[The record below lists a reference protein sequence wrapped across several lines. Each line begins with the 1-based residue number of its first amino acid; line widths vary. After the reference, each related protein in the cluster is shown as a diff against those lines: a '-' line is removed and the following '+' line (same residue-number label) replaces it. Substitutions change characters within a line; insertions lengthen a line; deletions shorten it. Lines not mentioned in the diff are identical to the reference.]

1 MTFEMGLVLAIVGA
15 AFVLILSER
24 LRMDVV
30 ALLVLGGLALSGLV
44 DTGQALSGFSSPAVV
59 TVWSVFILSGGLAR
73 TGVASAIG
81 HQVLRMAGRSEARM
95 IAVIML
101 TAGVMSG
108 FLNNVGVAALML
120 PVVMEIARSTGRAPS
135 RLLMPLSFGAVLGG
149 LTTMIGTPPNLLVND
164 VLRDFDL
171 RAFRMFDFA
180 PVGGAVLLAGIAY
193 MALIGRHLLP
203 QRDITREGA
212 QPADLGQ
219 IFAFRERL
227 AYLQLPAGSHLA
239 GMSLHASRL
248 GAALG
253 LNVLAILRK
262 EERILAPDSGQVLQ
276 AGDRLVVEGRLDRL
290 EELHGQQHVSPEDS
304 RIAIGQLVSDDVQFA
319 EAWLAH
325 DSPLVGQTLV
335 QCGFR
340 HRFGVNILAIRHDSM
355 ARRSGLQDRVLQAED
370 CLLVQASRAQLE
382 ALVSSHDFTRVE
394 PVSPATV
401 EDRYRLQERLLSL
414 RVAPDSSFDGQTL
427 AESRL
432 GDAFGLAVLGIEHN
446 GQVRLGPSPDERLAS
461 GDRLLVEGRPEDLQ
475 ALRGLHELAI
485 DRETPVQMAE
495 LESDEIGLAGVVLS
509 PQTTLVGKTLRELH
523 FREKY
528 GLSVLAIWR
537 GGRAYRSRLRD
548 MPLRFGDA
556 LLLYGTRSRLRLLGT
571 EPDFLVLLEE
581 AQEPARLRKAPL
593 AALIM
598 LGVLVPA
605 VLGLLPIA
613 IAAVMGATLMVLTG
627 CLTMEEAYRHIEW
640 RAVFLIAGLLPLGI
654 AMQQTGA
661 AAFLAQGVVRLVGPL
676 GSAGIIAGLFMLTA
690 TISQVMPNP
699 AVIVLMLPIAIST
712 GMKLEFSPYALAM
725 VVAVATAGTSLS
737 PVSHPANSLV
747 MGPGGYRFSD
757 FLKAGI
763 PMIGL
768 ILVIALVVL
777 PLVWPL

>member
-1 MTFEMGLVLAIVGA
+1 MGLVLAIVGA

-44 DTGQALSGFSSPAVV
+44 DSNQALSGFSSPAVV

-73 TGVASAIG
+73 TGVATAIG
-81 HQVLRMAGRSEARM
+81 RQVLRLAGQSEPRM
-95 IAVIML
+95 VAVVML

-120 PVVMEIARSTGRAPS
+120 PVVMEVARSTGHAPS
-135 RLLMPLSFGAVLGG
+135 RLLMPLSFGTLLGG

-171 RAFRMFDFA
+171 RPFQMFDFA
-180 PVGGAVLLAGIAY
+180 PVGGVVLLVGVAF

-203 QRDITREGA
+203 RRDITREGA
-212 QPADLGQ
+212 HQTDLGQ
-219 IFAFRERL
+219 IFAFQERL
-227 AYLQLPAGSHLA
+227 AYLQLPAGSRLA
-239 GMSLHASRL
+239 GKSLHASRL

-262 EERILAPDSGQVLQ
+262 QERVLAPDPSQVLEG
-276 AGDRLVVEGRLDRL
+276 GDRLVVEGRLDRL
-290 EELHGQQHVSPEDS
+290 EELRGQQNVALGES
-304 RIAIGQLVSDDVQFA
+304 RVGISQLVSEEIQFA
-319 EAWLAH
+319 EAWLAPN
-325 DSPLVGQTLV
+325 SPLVGRTLV
-335 QCGFR
+335 ECGFR
-340 HRFGVNILAIRHDSM
+340 HRFGVNILAVRHDGL
-355 ARRSGLQDRVLQAED
+355 ARRSGLQDRVLLAED

-382 ALVSSHDFTRVE
+382 QLAGSHDFSAVE
-394 PVSPATV
+394 PVGPDLV
-401 EDRYRLQERLLSL
+401 EARYQLQERLLSL
-414 RVAPDSSFDGQTL
+414 SLAPDSGFAGRTL

-432 GDAFGLAVLGIEHN
+432 GDAFGLAVLGIER
-446 GQVRLGPSPDERLAS
+446 GAQVRLAPPPDERLAG
-461 GDRLLVEGRPEDLQ
+461 GDRLLVEGRPEDLEV
-475 ALRGLHELAI
+475 LRGLNELVV
-485 DRETPVQMAE
+485 DRQTPVRLDA
-495 LESDEIGLAGVVLS
+495 LESDLVGLAGVVLS

-523 FREKY
+523 FREKF

-556 LLLYGTRSRLRLLGT
+556 LLLYGPRSRLRLLGT
-571 EPDFLVLLEE
+571 EPDFLVLLEG
-581 AQEPARLRKAPL
+581 AQEPARIDKAPL

-598 LGVLVPA
+598 LGVLIPA
-605 VLGLLPIA
+605 VMGLVPLA
-613 IAAVMGATLMVLTG
+613 IAAVVGATLMVLTG

-640 RAVFLIAGLLPLGI
+640 RAVFLIAGMLPLGI

-661 AAFLAQGVVRLVGPL
+661 AAFLAQGVVSVVGPL
-676 GSAGIIAGLFMLTA
+676 GSAGVIAGLFLLTA
-690 TISQVMPNP
+690 AITQVMPTP
-699 AVIVLMLPIAIST
+699 AVVVLMVPIAIST
-712 GMKLEFSPYALAM
+712 GIEMTLSPYALTM
-725 VVAVATAGTSLS
+725 VVAVAAAGSSLN

-757 FLKAGI
+757 FLKVGI
-763 PMIGL
+763 PLIGL
-768 ILVIALVVL
+768 ILVIALLVL